1 MLYNGCGDGM
11 NIDITRL
18 RSGIDEYTDIDL
30 NYSFSKEQLNNTGI
44 LELNDVS
51 IKGKITKN
59 FDKLH
64 LNIKIIGV
72 MILPCS
78 ISLKPTKY
86 PFSIQIDDDL
96 DELLADFD
104 KNEANTLDI
113 FPIIW
118 ENILMEI
125 PLKVVNED
133 LSDVK
138 TEGEGW
144 KFVTSKEE
152 RINPELEKLKDL
164 L

>member
-1 MLYNGCGDGM
+1 MDVVIQVI
-11 NIDITRL
+11 IDITRL
-18 RSGIDEYTDIDL
+18 RNDIDEKTNIDI
-30 NYSFSKEQLNNTGI
+30 NYSFSKEQLKNSGI
-44 LELNDVS
+44 IELNNVM
-51 IKGKITKN
+51 IKGEITKN
-59 FDKLH
+59 FAKLH
-64 LNIKIIGV
+64 LNLTIEGV

-86 PFSIQIDDDL
+86 PFSVKIDDDL
-96 DELLADFD
+96 DNLLEDFA

-125 PLKVVNED
+125 PLRIVNED

-138 TEGEGW
+138 TEGDGW
-144 KFVTSKEE
+144 KLVTAKEE

>member
-1 MLYNGCGDGM
+1 MYNDCGDCM
-11 NIDITRL
+11 IIDITRL
-18 RSGIDEYTDIDL
+18 RSGIDEYTNVDL

-44 LELNDVS
+44 LELNNVS
-51 IKGKITKN
+51 IRGQITKK

-64 LNIKIIGV
+64 LNIKIEGV

-86 PFSIQIDDDL
+86 PFSSQIDDDL
-96 DELLADFD
+96 DDLLEEFD

-125 PLKVVNED
+125 PLKVVNDD

-138 TEGEGW
+138 TAGDGW
-144 KFVTSKEE
+144 KFVTDKEE

>member
-1 MLYNGCGDGM
+1 MRM
-11 NIDITRL
+11 IIDITRL
-18 RSGIDEYTDIDL
+18 RSGIDEYADIDI
-30 NYSFSKEQLNNTGI
+30 NYSFSQEQLKNTGI
-44 LELNDVS
+44 LELNNVS
-51 IKGKITKN
+51 IKGKITN
-59 FDKLH
+59 SFGKLH
-64 LNIKIIGV
+64 LNVKIEGV

-86 PFSIQIDDDL
+86 PFSIDL
-96 DELLADFD
+96 DDEIDEFLEE
-104 KNEANTLDI
+104 NIENNQNTIDI

-138 TEGEGW
+138 KEGEGW
-144 KFVTSKEE
+144 KFITDKEE

>member
-1 MLYNGCGDGM
+1 MYNYCGDGM

-18 RSGIDEYTDIDL
+18 RSGIDEYTNVDL
-30 NYSFSKEQLNNTGI
+30 TYSFSKEQLVNTGI
-44 LELNDVS
+44 LELNNVS
-51 IKGKITKN
+51 IKGQITKK

-64 LNIKIIGV
+64 LNIKIEGV

-78 ISLKPTKY
+78 ISLKPTEY
-86 PFSIQIDDDL
+86 PFSTQIDDDL
-96 DELLADFD
+96 DTLLEEFD

-125 PLKVVNED
+125 PLRVVNKD

-138 TEGEGW
+138 LEGDGW
-144 KFVTSKEE
+144 KFITDKEE

>member
-1 MLYNGCGDGM
+1 M
-11 NIDITRL
+11 NIDITKL
-18 RSGIDEYTDIDL
+18 KSGIDSSALIDI
-30 NYSFSKEQLNNTGI
+30 NYSFTKEQLENTNI
-44 LELNDVS
+44 IELNNIK
-51 IKGKITKN
+51 IKGEITNGIENYRLK
-59 FDKLH
+59 
-64 LNIKIIGV
+64 LNIKGT

-86 PFSIQIDDDL
+86 PFSIDL
-96 DELLADFD
+96 DDEIYEFLEE
-104 KNEANTLDI
+104 NIENNQNTIDI

-138 TEGEGW
+138 KEGEGW
-144 KFVTSKEE
+144 KFITDKEE

>member
-1 MLYNGCGDGM
+1 MVVVM
-11 NIDITRL
+11 RMIIDITRL
-18 RSGIDEYTDIDL
+18 RSGIDEYADIDI
-30 NYSFSKEQLNNTGI
+30 NYSFSQEQLKNTGI
-44 LELNDVS
+44 LELNNVS
-51 IKGKITKN
+51 IKGKITN
-59 FDKLH
+59 SFGKLH
-64 LNIKIIGV
+64 LNVKIEGV

-86 PFSIQIDDDL
+86 PFLSQIDDDL
-96 DELLADFD
+96 DNLLEDFD

-125 PLKVVNED
+125 PLRVVNDD

-138 TEGEGW
+138 TEGDGW
-144 KFVTSKEE
+144 EFITDKEE

>member
-1 MLYNGCGDGM
+1 M
-11 NIDITRL
+11 NVDITRL
-18 RSGIDEYTDIDL
+18 KSGIDSNVLIDI
-30 NYSFSKEQLNNTGI
+30 NYSFTKEQLKNTNI
-44 LELNDVS
+44 LELNNVKIFGEITNAIENYHLKLI
-51 IKGKITKN
+51 IKGT
-59 FDKLH
+59 
-64 LNIKIIGV
+64 
-72 MILPCS
+72 MTLPCS

-86 PFSIQIDDDL
+86 SFSIDL
-96 DELLADFD
+96 DDEIDEFLEE
-104 KNEANTLDI
+104 NIENNQNTIDI

-144 KFVTSKEE
+144 KFITDKEE

>member
-1 MLYNGCGDGM
+1 M
-11 NIDITRL
+11 NVDITRL
-18 RSGIDEYTDIDL
+18 KSGIDSNVLIDF
-30 NYSFSKEQLNNTGI
+30 NYSFTKEQLKNTNI
-44 LELNDVS
+44 LELN
-51 IKGKITKN
+51 
-59 FDKLH
+59 
-64 LNIKIIGV
+64 NIKIKGEITNGIEDYHLKLSIEGT

-86 PFSIQIDDDL
+86 PFSIEIDDDL
-96 DELLADFD
+96 SEFLEENLE
-104 KNEANTLDI
+104 NNQNTIDI

-138 TEGEGW
+138 KEGKGW
-144 KFVTSKEE
+144 KFITDKEE

>member
-1 MLYNGCGDGM
+1 M
-11 NIDITRL
+11 NVDITRL
-18 RSGIDEYTDIDL
+18 KSGIEDNVLIDL
-30 NYSFSKEQLNNTGI
+30 NYSFNKEQLKNTNI
-44 LELNDVS
+44 LELNNIK
-51 IKGKITKN
+51 IKGEITNGIENYHIK
-59 FDKLH
+59 
-64 LNIKIIGV
+64 LNIKGT

-78 ISLKPTKY
+78 ISLKPTENN
-86 PFSIQIDDDL
+86 Q
-96 DELLADFD
+96 
-104 KNEANTLDI
+104 NTIDI

-138 TEGEGW
+138 KEGEGW
-144 KFVTSKEE
+144 KFITDKEE

>member
-1 MLYNGCGDGM
+1 MVVVMGM

-18 RSGIDEYTDIDL
+18 RSGIDEYTNIDL

-51 IKGKITKN
+51 IKGQITKN

-64 LNIKIIGV
+64 LNLKIEGV

-96 DELLADFD
+96 ANLLEDFD

-125 PLKVVNED
+125 PLKVVNDD

-138 TEGEGW
+138 TEGDGW
-144 KFVTSKEE
+144 KFVTDKEE

>member
-1 MLYNGCGDGM
+1 M
-11 NIDITRL
+11 NVDITRL
-18 RSGIDEYTDIDL
+18 KSGIDSNVLIDL
-30 NYSFSKEQLNNTGI
+30 NYSFTKEQLENTNI
-44 LELNDVS
+44 LELNNVK
-51 IKGKITKN
+51 IKGEITNGIEDYYLK
-59 FDKLH
+59 
-64 LNIKIIGV
+64 LNIEGT

-86 PFSIQIDDDL
+86 PFSIEIDDDL
-96 DELLADFD
+96 SEFLEENLE
-104 KNEANTLDI
+104 NNQNTIDI

-125 PLKVVNED
+125 PLRVVNKD

-138 TEGEGW
+138 LEGDGW
-144 KFVTSKEE
+144 KFITYKEE

>member
-1 MLYNGCGDGM
+1 M
-11 NIDITRL
+11 NVDITRL
-18 RSGIDEYTDIDL
+18 KSGIDSNVVIDL
-30 NYSFSKEQLNNTGI
+30 NYSFTKEQLENTNI
-44 LELNDVS
+44 LELN
-51 IKGKITKN
+51 
-59 FDKLH
+59 
-64 LNIKIIGV
+64 NIKIKGEITNGIEDYHLKLSIEGT

-86 PFSIQIDDDL
+86 PFSIEIDDDL
-96 DELLADFD
+96 SEFLEENLE
-104 KNEANTLDI
+104 NNQNTIDI

-138 TEGEGW
+138 KEGDGW
-144 KFVTSKEE
+144 KFITDKEE

>member
-1 MLYNGCGDGM
+1 M

-18 RSGIDEYTDIDL
+18 KSGIDSNVLIDL
-30 NYSFSKEQLNNTGI
+30 NYSFTKEQLENTNI
-44 LELNDVS
+44 LELNDVK
-51 IKGKITKN
+51 IKGEITN
-59 FDKLH
+59 GIEDYHIKLSI
-64 LNIKIIGV
+64 NGT

-86 PFSIQIDDDL
+86 PFSIEIDDDL
-96 DELLADFD
+96 SEFLEENLE
-104 KNEANTLDI
+104 NNQNSIDI

-138 TEGEGW
+138 KEGEGW
-144 KFVTSKEE
+144 KFITDKEE

>member
-1 MLYNGCGDGM
+1 M

-18 RSGIDEYTDIDL
+18 KSGIDSNVLIDL
-30 NYSFSKEQLNNTGI
+30 NYSFTKEQLENTSI
-44 LELNDVS
+44 LELNDIKIKGEITNGIEDYHIKLS
-51 IKGKITKN
+51 IKGT
-59 FDKLH
+59 
-64 LNIKIIGV
+64 

-86 PFSIQIDDDL
+86 PFSIEIDDDL
-96 DELLADFD
+96 SEFLEENLE
-104 KNEANTLDI
+104 NNQNSIDI

-138 TEGEGW
+138 KEGEGW
-144 KFVTSKEE
+144 KFITDKEE

>member
-1 MLYNGCGDGM
+1 M
-11 NIDITRL
+11 NVDITRL
-18 RSGIDEYTDIDL
+18 KSGIDSNVLIDL
-30 NYSFSKEQLNNTGI
+30 NYSFTKEQLENTNI
-44 LELNDVS
+44 LELNDVK
-51 IKGKITKN
+51 IKGEITN
-59 FDKLH
+59 GIEDYHLKLS
-64 LNIKIIGV
+64 IEGT

-86 PFSIQIDDDL
+86 PFSIEIDDDL
-96 DELLADFD
+96 SEFLE
-104 KNEANTLDI
+104 KNLENNQNSIDI

-138 TEGEGW
+138 KEGEGW
-144 KFVTSKEE
+144 KFITDKEE

>member
-1 MLYNGCGDGM
+1 M

-18 RSGIDEYTDIDL
+18 KSCIDSNVLIDL
-30 NYSFSKEQLNNTGI
+30 DYSFNKEQLQNTNI
-44 LELNDVS
+44 LELNNLKIKGEITNGVETYRLRLS
-51 IKGKITKN
+51 IKGT
-59 FDKLH
+59 
-64 LNIKIIGV
+64 

-86 PFSIQIDDDL
+86 PFSIELDDEISEFLEENIENDQ
-96 DELLADFD
+96 
-104 KNEANTLDI
+104 NTLDI

-138 TEGEGW
+138 KEGEGW
-144 KFVTSKEE
+144 KFITDKEE

>member
-1 MLYNGCGDGM
+1 M

-18 RSGIDEYTDIDL
+18 KSGIDSNVLIDL
-30 NYSFSKEQLNNTGI
+30 NYSFTKEQLENTNI
-44 LELNDVS
+44 LELNDVK
-51 IKGKITKN
+51 IKGEITN
-59 FDKLH
+59 GIEDYHLKLS
-64 LNIKIIGV
+64 IEGT

-86 PFSIQIDDDL
+86 PFSIEIDDDL
-96 DELLADFD
+96 SEFLE
-104 KNEANTLDI
+104 KNLENNQNSIDI

-138 TEGEGW
+138 KEGEGW
-144 KFVTSKEE
+144 KFITDKEE